1 MNNNT
6 KILEALISEDFGLKD
21 TESNFPK
28 SEEHS
33 SLVLDRRKGIFFWN
47 QEGIVGDPL
56 VYLTR
61 VRKLSFND
69 AKEFLR
75 NFEYSGTH
83 VHIIKGHDKDVVV
96 YPELVDT
103 FHRLGKPENRRDY
116 LYRRGLTDETI
127 DRFQIGWYNDFTM
140 IPFFINGTFRNFQ
153 MRKDIPNKRIKSYYK
168 GVGPLLFNS
177 DILKLV
183 SIVYVVEGPLDALIL
198 LQHGI
203 PAISTNSGGVISS
216 EWHDKFVDQQTI
228 YLIMDNDGAGRK
240 EAKRTAK
247 NLGTTRCRIYT
258 FQDYEQI
265 GFDPIDYF
273 LDGNTDKDF
282 LKLVEE
288 KSQWIWEL
296 E

>member
-1 MNNNT
+1 MDNNT
-6 KILEALISEDFGLKD
+6 KILEALISEDFGLVNI
-21 TESNFPK
+21 ESNFPK
-28 SEEHS
+28 SEEHN
-33 SLVLDRRKGIFFWN
+33 SLVLDKRKGIFFWN
-47 QEGIVGDPL
+47 SMDIVGDPL

-83 VHIIKGHDKDVVV
+83 VYTIKGYEEDVIV
-96 YPELVDT
+96 YPELVET
-103 FHRLGKPENRRDY
+103 FYRLGKLDKRRDY

-183 SIVYVVEGPLDALIL
+183 SVVFIVEGPLDALIL

-203 PAISTNSGGVISS
+203 PAISTNSGGVVAP

-228 YLIMDNDGAGRK
+228 YLVMDNDDAGRK

-282 LKLVEE
+282 LKLIEE
-288 KSQWIWEL
+288 KSEWLWEL

>member
-1 MNNNT
+1 MDNNT
-6 KILEALISEDFGLKD
+6 KILEALISEDFGLVNI
-21 TESNFPK
+21 ESNFPK
-28 SEEHS
+28 SEEHN
-33 SLVLDRRKGIFFWN
+33 SLVLDKRKGIFFWN
-47 QEGIVGDPL
+47 SKGIVGDPL

-83 VHIIKGHDKDVVV
+83 VYTIKGYEEDVIV
-96 YPELVDT
+96 YPELVET
-103 FHRLGKPENRRDY
+103 FYRLGKLDKRRDY

>member
-6 KILEALISEDFGLKD
+6 KILEALIGEDFGLVNI
-21 TESNFPK
+21 ESNFPK

-33 SLVLDRRKGIFFWN
+33 SLVLDKRKGIFFWN
-47 QEGIVGDPL
+47 SMEIVGDPL
-56 VYLTR
+56 VYLTK

-83 VHIIKGHDKDVVV
+83 VCTIKGYEDDVIV
-96 YPELVDT
+96 YPELIET
-103 FHRLGKPENRRDY
+103 FYRLGKLKERRDY
-116 LYRRGLTDETI
+116 LYRRGLTNETI

-183 SIVYVVEGPLDALIL
+183 SVVFIVEGPLDALIL

-203 PAISTNSGGVISS
+203 PAISTNSGGVVSP
-216 EWHDKFVDQQTI
+216 EWHDKFVDQKII
-228 YLIMDNDGAGRK
+228 YLVMDNDDAGRK

-258 FQDYEQI
+258 FQDYEQV

-282 LKLVEE
+282 LKLIEE
-288 KSQWIWEL
+288 KSQWLWEM